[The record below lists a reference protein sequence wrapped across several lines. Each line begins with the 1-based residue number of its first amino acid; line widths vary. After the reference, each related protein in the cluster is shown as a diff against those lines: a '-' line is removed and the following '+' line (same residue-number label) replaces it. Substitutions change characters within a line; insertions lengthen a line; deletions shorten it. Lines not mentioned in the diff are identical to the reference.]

1 MRIIQELYQLCC
13 VKRFSAKTVKKRVPP
28 PRTTVYKYLII
39 PKEGK
44 PSPPPEPQM
53 QQPGTPNY
61 ETGPKTNPFR
71 QPSQSQ
77 MISTDQRLP
86 PPEIKRRTVYT
97 EQQGRP
103 RSDTL
108 PFLEQTEQLQ
118 PLSSMRSG
126 NGSTTARRVYHPKHD
141 EQDEEEE
148 EQQQQ

>member
-13 VKRFSAKTVKKRVPP
+13 QKRFLAKIVPKLVPP

-39 PKEGK
+39 DKGK
-44 PSPPPEPQM
+44 PSPPPAPEM

-61 ETGPKTNPFR
+61 ETGPKTNPFTKF
-71 QPSQSQ
+71 PQSQ

-108 PFLEQTEQLQ
+108 PFLEQSEQLQ

-126 NGSTTARRVYHPKHD
+126 NGSTTTRRVYRPKHD
-141 EQDEEEE
+141 EQEEEEE
-148 EQQQQ
+148 EQQ